1 MFSEINNFIIKCIKK
16 KEIKFI
22 DLYFSKIFDNNS
34 FESDIIMLFAVLV
47 SLSSRN
53 GNICLSLS
61 NIFSKDIFSNYILN
75 FLEYFFIK
83 YLSLSDCINILFKFN
98 VLSKNYYIKTT
109 PLIFYNNCI
118 YLYKF
123 WIYEEYV
130 VNFINL
136 NFSIKNNNFINKSI
150 LLKYLDKYNLDI
162 YQKISVIGVI
172 LNKFTIISGG
182 PGTGKTTLIS
192 LLVFVLYK
200 IYKFKHSNCIKI
212 ISFTGKSSSNIT
224 FSLKK
229 NYNYLNINSTFKK
242 ILPKKAITIHKF
254 LGFNYNKNII
264 NNNIN
269 TDILIID
276 EASMI
281 DISLAFYLFNS
292 IKYIKKIVFL
302 GDSNQIGSIEPGS
315 FFNIICN
322 LYSKQKY
329 YKSGI
334 LKKIFWNVL
343 NIKNKNNTYISYIN
357 NIFFL
362 KKNYR
367 FKKNIYLYKFINFI
381 KLGYIKYIDNFLYE
395 NNFKNNFNFYDS
407 DKYNFNFLLNIC
419 VKNYMN
425 YINFINLKFNF
436 KKIWKVFNKF
446 QIICVIKKTYL
457 GINFLNK
464 YINNFFL
471 KNNLVKNIVYFSNL
485 NCYHYMG
492 EPLVITKNNNDL
504 KLYNGDVG
512 FFIFL
517 KKKFKLLFLDVNK
530 NNRFIYCINL
540 TNWNNTWAVTV
551 HKSQGSEFKHILLI
565 IPNYF
570 STLLSREIIY
580 TAITRAKRK
589 VTIYADKNIFLSSIK
604 KKKKTFSN
612 IANKLLI

>member
-53 GNICLSLS
+53 GNVCLILS
-61 NIFSKDIFSNYILN
+61 KIFSKDIFSNYILN

-98 VLSKNYYIKTT
+98 VLSKNYYIKST

-136 NFSIKNNNFINKSI
+136 NFSIKSNNFINKSI
-150 LLKYLDKYNLDI
+150 LLKYLDKFNLDI
-162 YQKISVIGVI
+162 YQKISIIGII

-192 LLVFVLYK
+192 LLIFVLYK

-224 FSLKK
+224 FSLRK

-264 NNNIN
+264 NNSIN

-329 YKSGI
+329 YKSEI
-334 LKKIFWNVL
+334 LKKMFWNVL
-343 NIKNKNNTYISYIN
+343 NIKKKNNTYISYIN

-367 FKKNIYLYKFINFI
+367 FKKNIYLYKFINLI

-407 DKYNFNFLLNIC
+407 NKYNFNFLLDIC

-425 YINFINLKFNF
+425 YINFINSNFNF

-540 TNWNNTWAVTV
+540 TNWNNIWAVTV

-580 TAITRAKRK
+580 TAITRAKKK